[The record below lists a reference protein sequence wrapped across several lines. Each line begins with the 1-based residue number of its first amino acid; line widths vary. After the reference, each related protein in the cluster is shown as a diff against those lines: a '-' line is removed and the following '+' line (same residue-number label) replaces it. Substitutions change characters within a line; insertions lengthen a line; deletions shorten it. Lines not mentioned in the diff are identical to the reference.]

1 METHRT
7 STRRITGLQPT
18 GHLQLGNLLAAVRPM
33 VAGQHDVHT
42 LAFIADQ
49 HALTVDHDPARL
61 AGLTREAAAILLAAG
76 LDPVRCVL
84 FVQSQV
90 PEHAVAH
97 YLLESTATFGES
109 RRMIQFREKAGGQE
123 SVRLS
128 LLTYPVLMA
137 ADILL
142 YAGVG
147 QDVEVPVGEDQGQ
160 HLELVRAL
168 GRRFNRRYGLTFA
181 LPRGVQPGSGARI
194 MDLAEPGRK
203 MEKTNPATAGVVF
216 VLDPPDVVRR
226 KILRAVTDGDR
237 VVAYD
242 PVTRPG
248 VSNLLDILGCVLG
261 RSATGLAGSIRP
273 TPGSRPTW
281 PTRWSRSWSHCSG
294 DSPTSAAIRPNWPG
308 CLPPAASERPRWRVR
323 CWPSPS
329 SGWACFRL
337 LMLTPGDQLGAM
349 VAKSRSDATTTLM

>member
-168 GRRFNRRYGLTFA
+168 GRRFNRRYGLTFV

-261 RSATGLAGSIRP
+261 RSATGLAGEYQTYARLKADVADAVVAVLEPLQRRFADI
-273 TPGSRPTW
+273 
-281 PTRWSRSWSHCSG
+281 SG
-294 DSPTSAAIRPNWPG
+294 DPAELARMLAAG
-308 CLPPAASERPRWRVR
+308 SERATALAGPMLAVAQQRM
-323 CWPSPS
+323 
-329 SGWACFRL
+329 GL
-337 LMLTPGDQLGAM
+337 LP
-349 VAKSRSDATTTLM
+349 VAHADAR